1 MKLAVA
7 PVVEEFP
14 LRSAV
19 SNWYSARRRR
29 LGRLYQSSQPRN
41 QAPQGA
47 QVREDTLTVEET
59 EEEIVYDF
67 DYVNTS
73 FEWTGCKIIWLCVV
87 SWPVL
92 IKYVDWL
99 LGIRL

>member
-1 MKLAVA
+1 MSDGWLKCLQFANNSVD
-7 PVVEEFP
+7 
-14 LRSAV
+14 RSWN
-19 SNWYSARRRR
+19 SFQK
-29 LGRLYQSSQPRN
+29 YQSSQPRN